1 MTVSATDI
9 AAIRRMTAV
18 TNTEY
23 TDDALTAIIELYPL
37 PDIKGNFPYT
47 DQGEVNT
54 DWTARYDLHSAAADV
69 WEEKAAALAA
79 KYDFNADGA
88 SYQRSQMYEQ
98 AMRQARWHRSR
109 RVITTVRMVPHP
121 PLETDND

>member
-9 AAIRRMTAV
+9 AAVRRMTAV

-79 KYDFNADGA
+79 KYDFNADGCHQ
-88 SYQRSQMYEQ
+88 Y
-98 AMRQARWHRSR
+98 
-109 RVITTVRMVPHP
+109 
-121 PLETDND
+121 